1 MLLLCVVFG
10 LSASPRMAPRGGGLP
25 HPLHSPQAPPEIGRH
40 TAPDPTFHERRR
52 HVLLAA
58 AGSALSALTPAP
70 APATVVGVP
79 EGLLVWKAASSSVS
93 GSCSAIDARAAFG
106 PKFINY
112 LSRFLLTYDRPSRQ
126 LWRARA
132 AEIPLAWTR
141 KQVSDARIT
150 QLREY
155 SGAVEK
161 ALCSF
166 TPPSGKWAE
175 PITSQDAVRIRQLLT
190 LLRSRYGA
198 RPDAL
203 RQLALLFSLLPPGVQ
218 PTDSIEQL
226 AAEQENR
233 RASGIVVIDGGSFV
247 LSEAGL
253 AAGLP
258 APALPLPA
266 APLVRQ
272 LPEARALRSL
282 IVIGYI

>member
-52 HVLLAA
+52 HLLLAA

-79 EGLLVWKAASSSVS
+79 EGLLVWKAASSSVG

-141 KQVSDARIT
+141 KQVSEARIT

-258 APALPLPA
+258 VPALPLPA
-266 APLVRQ
+266 APLVRL
-272 LPEARALRSL
+272 LPEP
-282 IVIGYI
+282 

>member
-1 MLLLCVVFG
+1 M
-10 LSASPRMAPRGGGLP
+10 
-25 HPLHSPQAPPEIGRH
+25 
-40 TAPDPTFHERRR
+40 
-52 HVLLAA
+52 
-58 AGSALSALTPAP
+58 
-70 APATVVGVP
+70 
-79 EGLLVWKAASSSVS
+79 WKAASSSVG

-166 TPPSGKWAE
+166 TPPGGKWAE

-203 RQLALLFSLLPPGVQ
+203 RQLALLFSLLQPGVQ

-258 APALPLPA
+258 VPALPLPA

-272 LPEARALRSL
+272 LPEARALDEL
-282 IVIGYI
+282 